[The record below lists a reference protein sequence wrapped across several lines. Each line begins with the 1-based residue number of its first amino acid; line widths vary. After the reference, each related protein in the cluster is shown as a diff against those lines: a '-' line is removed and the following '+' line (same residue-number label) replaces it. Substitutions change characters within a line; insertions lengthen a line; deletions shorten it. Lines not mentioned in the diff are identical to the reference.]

1 MKRRGLL
8 ALFLL
13 VLFAPF
19 AVRGLLGL
27 DEHRAS
33 GTDKP
38 IRLELRIITP
48 HTQDIQRTFDHAF
61 SDWHEKHFSE
71 PVRVVYLTPRGTSD
85 MVRYLRDVAGQH
97 GLTAA
102 NASPSY
108 LGVDVVFGG
117 GDVTFQREILNLLAP
132 LKLPPGT
139 LEAAFPK
146 PDLNGVPLYERVKGD
161 AKPRWVGVVLAS
173 FGIAYNPELYQALG
187 LPAPQTWSDLTRPE
201 LADLV
206 ALADPTRSGSAAV
219 AYMMVVQRAMADRE
233 ARFLATAD
241 ARAPR
246 TEADVAAHRAALAA
260 GYHDGLALLLRIAA
274 NARYF
279 TDSGSR
285 PCDDVG
291 NAEAGSAM
299 AIDFY
304 ARMMS
309 EELGASRVRY
319 VAPYA
324 ATAITPDPVAVL
336 KGVSGEGEV
345 LANRFVEF
353 LLTPEAQR
361 LWNLKGGASPYLQ
374 RSLRRLP
381 IRPDVYFDR
390 TDWADDVDPFSSAGG
405 FNLRGEWMGLFRD
418 TREVWAA
425 AWIDSASSLKAA
437 YHAAL
442 AVNDESER
450 ASLLAELADLPIQMQ
465 EVAAHKAERERLEA
479 TLTEEPQLENSRQ
492 RLQWSQRFRAHYA
505 KVEARARALVAAR

>member
-1 MKRRGLL
+1 MGRRGLL
-8 ALFLL
+8 ALFLI

-19 AVRGLLGL
+19 GLRALLGL
-27 DEHRAS
+27 ETHRAS
-33 GTDKP
+33 GSDKP
-38 IRLELRIITP
+38 LRLELRIITP
-48 HTQDIQRTFDHAF
+48 HTQDIQRTFDRAF
-61 SDWHEKHFSE
+61 SDWHEKSFGE

-97 GLTAA
+97 GFDNPDAT
-102 NASPSY
+102 PSY

-132 LKLPPGT
+132 LKLPPD
-139 LEAAFPK
+139 LLASAFPA
-146 PDLNGVPLYERVKGD
+146 PDLNGVPLYEKAKGGG
-161 AKPRWVGVVLAS
+161 APRWVGVVLAS
-173 FGIAYNPELYQALG
+173 FGIAYNPELYDALG
-187 LPAPQTWSDLTRPE
+187 LPEPRTWHDLTRPE

-219 AYMMVVQRAMADRE
+219 AYMMVLQRAMADRE
-233 ARFLATAD
+233 ARFLASEPPGTLESAERS
-241 ARAPR
+241 AR
-246 TEADVAAHRAALAA
+246 HRAELAA
-260 GYHDGLALLLRIAA
+260 GYHDGMGLLLRIAA

-304 ARMMS
+304 ARMMA
-309 EELGASRVRY
+309 EELGPRRVSY

-324 ATAITPDPVAVL
+324 ATAITPDPVGVL
-336 KGVSGEGEV
+336 KGVSGEREV

-353 LLTPEAQR
+353 LLTPEGQR
-361 LWNLKGGASPYLQ
+361 LWNLSARASPYVE

-381 IRPDVYFDR
+381 IRRDVYADR
-390 TDWADDVDPFSSAGG
+390 RNWADDVDPFADSGG

-425 AWIDSASSLKAA
+425 AWIDSASSLKTA
-437 YHAAL
+437 YRATL
-442 AVNDESER
+442 AVRDR
-450 ASLLAELADLPIQMQ
+450 AARESLLDALADLPIGME
-465 EVAAHKAERERLEA
+465 EVAAHKAERERLELSRA
-479 TLTEEPQLENSRQ
+479 TDSQLVNSRQ
-492 RLQWSQRFRAHYA
+492 RLAWAQRFRTHYA
-505 KVEARARALVAAR
+505 GVEARAKEAR

>member
-1 MKRRGLL
+1 MRRRGLL
-8 ALFLL
+8 VLFLI

-19 AVRGLLGL
+19 GLRALLGL
-27 DEHRAS
+27 ETHRS
-33 GTDKP
+33 SSNDKP
-38 IRLELRIITP
+38 VRLELRIITP
-48 HTQDIQRTFDHAF
+48 HTQDIQRTFDRAF
-61 SDWHEKHFSE
+61 SDWHEQNFSE

-97 GLTAA
+97 GFDKPDAT
-102 NASPSY
+102 PSY

-117 GDVTFQREILNLLAP
+117 GDATFQREILGLLAP
-132 LKLPPGT
+132 LKLPQG
-139 LEAAFPK
+139 LLASAFPL
-146 PDLNGVPLYERVKGD
+146 PDLNGVPLYEHVKGG
-161 AKPRWVGVVLAS
+161 AAPRWVGVVLAS
-173 FGIAYNPELYQALG
+173 FGIAYNPELYDALG
-187 LPAPQTWSDLTRPE
+187 LPPPLTWSDLTRPE

-219 AYMMVVQRAMADRE
+219 AYMMVLQRAMADRE
-233 ARFLATAD
+233 ARFLASEPPGTPETAERR
-241 ARAPR
+241 ARHGA
-246 TEADVAAHRAALAA
+246 ELAA
-260 GYHDGLALLLRIAA
+260 GYHDGLGLLLRIAA

-309 EELGASRVRY
+309 EELGARRVSY

-336 KGVSGEGEV
+336 RGLSGEREV

-361 LWNLKGGASPYLQ
+361 LWNMSARGSPYVE

-381 IRPDVYFDR
+381 IRRDVYADR
-390 TDWADDVDPFSSAGG
+390 RNWADDVDPFAGAGG

-425 AWIDSASSLKAA
+425 AWIDSASSLKSA
-437 YHAAL
+437 YRAAL
-442 AVNDESER
+442 AVPDEAAR
-450 ASLLAELADLPIQMQ
+450 KSLLDELADLPIAMQ
-465 EVAAHKAERERLEA
+465 EVAAHKVERERLERSREA
-479 TLTEEPQLENSRQ
+479 DPLLANSQQ
-492 RLQWSQRFRAHYA
+492 RLAWAQRFRTHYA
-505 KVEARARALVAAR
+505 RVEARASKVR

>member
-1 MKRRGLL
+1 MTRRGLF

-19 AVRGLLGL
+19 GVRGLLGL
-27 DEHRAS
+27 QEHEGS
-33 GTDKP
+33 GSERRV
-38 IRLELRIITP
+38 RLELRIITP
-48 HTQDIQRTFDHAF
+48 HTQDIQRTFDRAF
-61 SDWHEKHFSE
+61 SDWHEQNFGE

-97 GLTAA
+97 GLVSNDAT
-102 NASPSY
+102 PSY

-117 GDVTFQREILNLLAP
+117 GDVTVQREILNLLAP
-132 LKLPPGT
+132 LKLPPGV
-139 LEAAFPK
+139 LAAAFPE

-161 AKPRWVGVVLAS
+161 APPRWVGVVLAS
-173 FGIAYNPELYQALG
+173 FGIAYNPELYAALG

-233 ARFLATAD
+233 ARFLSAHGGVLPALGQRAEYD
-241 ARAPR
+241 AAI
-246 TEADVAAHRAALAA
+246 AQ
-260 GYHDGLALLLRIAA
+260 GYHDGLGLLLRIAA

-309 EELGASRVRY
+309 EELGDNRVSY

-336 KGVSGEGEV
+336 KGVSGEREL

-361 LWNLKGGASPYLQ
+361 LWSLKSNASPYVM

-381 IRPDVYFDR
+381 IRPDVYADR
-390 TDWADDVDPFSSAGG
+390 KDWADDVDPFAAAGG
-405 FNLRGEWMGLFRD
+405 FNLRGEWMNLFRD

-425 AWIDSASSLKAA
+425 AWIDSAASLKSA

-442 AVNDESER
+442 GVRGAAER
-450 ASLLAELADLPIQMQ
+450 AALLRELADLPIQMQ
-465 EVAAHKAERERLEA
+465 EVAAHKRERERLEA
-479 TLTEEPQLENSRQ
+479 TRTLDPQLANSRQ
-492 RLQWSQRFRAHYA
+492 RLEWAQRFRAHYG
-505 KVEARARALVAAR
+505 KVEERAHALSAH